1 MRLYFAKFII
11 LLVSSASLFA
21 GRDLNLK
28 YERLWTDLLPDNF
41 RLTDYSFGKS
51 KNNFYKSNFRKKYI
65 GLFVFNPKSSRH
77 DISAL
82 VEFSE
87 YLKKYAE
94 KHEKNISIFSYG
106 CDSTTKKLFEKSKN
120 KNIFLV
126 YGSNHNRKFI
136 PNSGLEIK
144 INYNDDYGPESTS
157 PKWLLIFDDRGRYV
171 DNVRIEIINDVNET
185 KKYCPW
191 EK

>member
-1 MRLYFAKFII
+1 
-11 LLVSSASLFA
+11 VSSVSLFA

-28 YERLWTDLLPDNF
+28 YERLWTDLLPDNY
-41 RLTDYSFGKS
+41 RITDCPFGKS
-51 KNNFYKSNFRKKYI
+51 KNNFYKSNFRRKYI
-65 GLFVFNPKSSRH
+65 GLFVFNPKSSKH

-106 CDSTTKKLFEKSKN
+106 CDTTTKKLFEKKN
-120 KNIFLV
+120 TNIFFV

-136 PNSGLEIK
+136 PISGLDIE
-144 INYNDDYGPESTS
+144 INYDDDYGPEPSS
-157 PKWLLIFDDRGRYV
+157 PRWLLIFDDRGRYI
-171 DNVRIEIINDVNET
+171 DNVRIEVINDVEGK
-185 KKYCPW
+185 KKYHPW

>member
-1 MRLYFAKFII
+1 M
-11 LLVSSASLFA
+11 LVSSASLFA

-51 KNNFYKSNFRKKYI
+51 KNNFYKSNFKRKYI
-65 GLFVFNPKSSRH
+65 GLFVFNPKSSKH

-106 CDSTTKKLFEKSKN
+106 CDSTTKKLFGNSKN
-120 KNIFLV
+120 TNIFIV
-126 YGSNHNRKFI
+126 YGINHNRKLI
-136 PNSGLEIK
+136 PISGLDIE
-144 INYNDDYGPESTS
+144 INYDDDYGPEPSS
-157 PKWLLIFDDRGRYV
+157 PRWLLIFDDRGKYV
-171 DNVRIEIINDVNET
+171 DNVRIEVINDVEGK
-185 KKYCPW
+185 KKYRPW
-191 EK
+191 EN